1 MTTQRNHSNNKARG
15 SIGEAQAQVEDPL
28 LFGYAK
34 WIGDP
39 DSLEPMPGCRGKV
52 WVMRCP
58 LRVHPG
64 KVRTF
69 LLDSIAN
76 HWWCT
81 ACAIHG
87 DVADLAAR
95 LNRFDPT
102 EAEQVLD
109 IFIDNYL
116 ESVMRSAE

>member
-1 MTTQRNHSNNKARG
+1 MTTQRNHSKNKPRG
-15 SIGEAQAQVEDPL
+15 IIGEVQAKVEDPL
-28 LFGYAK
+28 FFSYAK

-39 DSLEPMPGCRGKV
+39 DSLEPMPGCNEKV

-58 LRVHPG
+58 LRGHPG

-69 LLDSIAN
+69 LLDLIAQ

-81 ACAIHG
+81 ACATHG
-87 DVADLAAR
+87 SVVDLAAR
-95 LNRFDPT
+95 LNRFDCL

-116 ESVMRSAE
+116 EL

>member
-15 SIGEAQAQVEDPL
+15 SIGEAQAKVEDPL
-28 LFGYAK
+28 FLNYAK

-39 DSLEPMPGCRGKV
+39 DSLEPMPGCGEKV

-69 LLDSIAN
+69 LLDSVAN

-81 ACAIHG
+81 ACAKHG
-87 DVADLAAR
+87 DVVDLAAR
-95 LNRFDPT
+95 LNGFSRS
-102 EAEQVLD
+102 EAEQVLF

-116 ESVMRSAE
+116 ENVSRSAP